1 MAGLFSFRRLK
12 YLKTIFI
19 FFILLATSISSFS
32 QSRFDS
38 LVNKINPDK
47 WSRIVEKKV
56 SRLEDKIIAKTE
68 KTLRRLE
75 RTEKK
80 IYRKQ
85 LNTKDSLIA
94 KARLAEL
101 ENKYQQLKGKIKNPS
116 SLLPNAA
123 RQYLPHLDT
132 LKTAFQFLN
141 QSNISGN
148 VKDALLKIESFEGKL
163 QQAEEIRKLI
173 RERREQLKQELE
185 NLGLVKELKKYNK
198 EVYYYSEQLKE
209 YKSILS
215 DPKKIEKKAIEL
227 LSKTKFFQDF
237 MRKNS
242 MLALLFRLPCT
253 DPNDPQYL
261 ASLAGLQTRAQ
272 VNNLI
277 QQQVSSGGPNAQAQF
292 RQSLQQAQAQLQE
305 LKNKVAQFGK
315 GSSDDIMPDGFKPN
329 NQKTKSFLRR
339 LEYGT
344 NIGTQKAQSFFPVT
358 TDLGFSVGYKPND
371 KSVIG
376 IGASYKIG
384 WGKNWNNI
392 RITNEGIGLRSFLD
406 WKLKGSFWLSG
417 GFELN
422 RRTEFNSIAQLQN
435 LNAWQQ
441 SGLIG
446 LSKLI
451 SVKTKLFKKTKLQV
465 LWDFLSS
472 QQVPRT
478 QAFVFRIGYNLK

>member
-198 EVYYYSEQLKE
+198 EVYY
-209 YKSILS
+209 
-215 DPKKIEKKAIEL
+215 
-227 LSKTKFFQDF
+227 
-237 MRKNS
+237 
-242 MLALLFRLPCT
+242 
-253 DPNDPQYL
+253 
-261 ASLAGLQTRAQ
+261 
-272 VNNLI
+272 
-277 QQQVSSGGPNAQAQF
+277 
-292 RQSLQQAQAQLQE
+292 
-305 LKNKVAQFGK
+305 
-315 GSSDDIMPDGFKPN
+315 
-329 NQKTKSFLRR
+329 
-339 LEYGT
+339 
-344 NIGTQKAQSFFPVT
+344 
-358 TDLGFSVGYKPND
+358 
-371 KSVIG
+371 
-376 IGASYKIG
+376 
-384 WGKNWNNI
+384 
-392 RITNEGIGLRSFLD
+392 
-406 WKLKGSFWLSG
+406 
-417 GFELN
+417 
-422 RRTEFNSIAQLQN
+422 
-435 LNAWQQ
+435 
-441 SGLIG
+441 
-446 LSKLI
+446 
-451 SVKTKLFKKTKLQV
+451 
-465 LWDFLSS
+465 
-472 QQVPRT
+472 
-478 QAFVFRIGYNLK
+478 